1 MTLIEEKEQDYVSYN
16 SVDTLYD
23 TNSRKGSLSPT
34 NAFNSTF
41 TFF

>member
-16 SVDTLYD
+16 SVNTLYD
-23 TNSRKGSLSPT
+23 TNSRKGSLPPT